1 MYVQL
6 FSTIQ
11 ESGTGDDD
19 QDELEESFNI
29 KSKLLNR
36 VEEDDD
42 ETDNEEEKAKEGRR
56 KKTDDFIEVKNTTN
70 SKRKKEKT
78 AEKPDSKK

>member
-11 ESGTGDDD
+11 ESDTGDDD

-29 KSKLLNR
+29 KSKLLNW

-42 ETDNEEEKAKEGRR
+42 ETDNEEEK
-56 KKTDDFIEVKNTTN
+56 
-70 SKRKKEKT
+70 EKVRWYHW
-78 AEKPDSKK
+78 S